1 MSYQHLSLAERHYI
15 EMSRKKGV
23 SRNQIAKDLGRSQS
37 TISREILR
45 NTGLRGYRHKQANR
59 FTVDRHATKPKSVK
73 LTDE

>member
-59 FTVDRHATKPKSVK
+59 FTVDRHA
-73 LTDE
+73 